1 MKAVKTRI
9 EWGSNLLEPLFLL
22 SVHHY
27 KQLIKVSDRATLLI
41 FLNLNLNLNLNAWG
55 ERAILHLRRKNWSK
69 CKKHRKKIKG
79 DYL

>member
-41 FLNLNLNLNLNAWG
+41 FLNLNLNLNLNAWTN
-55 ERAILHLRRKNWSK
+55 LDHLDRLN
-69 CKKHRKKIKG
+69 C
-79 DYL
+79 